1 MIADGDWVLLYLN
14 DRVRFVVKVSQG
26 LKFHT
31 HKGFV
36 LGSDIIGKEFGDTVR
51 TSGGIDLALLRP
63 TMRDFIRK
71 FSRASQIIYP
81 KDAAIIIGYLD
92 VAPGFTVLEGG
103 VGSGALTAA
112 LARAVGA
119 EGKVIGYDLR
129 EGALE
134 TARKNLEMLGLNN
147 VELRVGDVSTY
158 TGDPVDAIMLDV
170 PSPWEMVS
178 WTKSTMKPSSIC
190 ACLCPTYNQVEK
202 TVLALR
208 EVGFVDVQ
216 ALEILERRIKVA
228 ENATRPENLGLS
240 HTAFLVF
247 ARSTRLTFRFEELG
261 HRDRERE
268 AHEESEESPA
278 DYEEGSK
285 SLIAT
290 DLNGELP
297 G

>member
-1 MIADGDWVLLYLN
+1 MISDGDWVLLYLN
-14 DRVRFVVKVSQG
+14 DRIRFVVRASPE

-31 HKGFV
+31 HKGFIV
-36 LGSDIIGKEFGDTVR
+36 GTDVIGKEFGDTVK
-51 TSGGIDLALLRP
+51 TSGGVEFALLRP

-119 EGKVIGYDLR
+119 EGKVISYDIR
-129 EGALE
+129 EEAIN
-134 TARKNLEMLGLNN
+134 TAKKNLEMLGLAN

-158 TGDPVDAIMLDV
+158 AEDPVDAVMLDV
-170 PSPWEMVS
+170 PSPWELVR
-178 WTKSTMKPSSIC
+178 WVKSAMKPSSIC

-208 EVGFVDVQ
+208 EAGFVDVQ
-216 ALEILERRIKVA
+216 ALEILERKIKVA

-247 ARSTRLTFRFEELG
+247 ARSTRLAFRFEEFG
-261 HRDRERE
+261 HRDGEHKASDE
-268 AHEESEESPA
+268 PEESPA
-278 DYEEGSK
+278 DHEEGGEG
-285 SLIAT
+285 LIAT
-290 DLNGELP
+290 DPNGELP
-297 G
+297 A

>member
-14 DRVRFVVKVSQG
+14 DRVRFVVRASPE

-36 LGSDIIGKEFGDTVR
+36 LGSDIIGKEFGDTIK
-51 TSGGIDLALLRP
+51 TSGGVEFALLRP

-119 EGKVIGYDLR
+119 GGKVISYDIR
-129 EGALE
+129 EEAIE
-134 TARKNLEMLGLNN
+134 TAKKNLEMLDLNN

-158 TGDPVDAIMLDV
+158 AGDPVDAIMLDV
-170 PSPWEMVS
+170 PSPWEMVT
-178 WTKSTMKPSSIC
+178 WAKSAMKPSSLC

-208 EVGFVDVQ
+208 EAGFVDVQ
-216 ALEILERRIKVA
+216 ALEILERKIKVA

-247 ARSTRLTFRFEELG
+247 ARSTRLSFRFEELG
-261 HRDRERE
+261 HRDREYETRD
-268 AHEESEESPA
+268 ESDEGPS
-278 DYEEGSK
+278 DYEDGGK
-285 SLIAT
+285 SLITADPNG
-290 DLNGELP
+290 DLP
-297 G
+297 A